1 MCGFRSR
8 FPTVTRWTTDQD
20 LPDIVFRRCF
30 TPVASEFAPACPA
43 AAARRLAAPAS
54 RGAANPSG
62 EGQAGRSRGARG
74 SPARVVAGHPVS
86 GGLTRPGSGACRRP
100 APTAA
105 AHSASPAGRNR
116 GRTEADARDCPA
128 TPAGAPPGM
137 CPHQSRPPH
146 RPRTG
151 PGPGPGGSFLSV
163 YSAELQLDRHRSAQ
177 SDPVRW
183 RLTDQRRASPGVLPA
198 GDARSW
204 SFRAAGAAG
213 AGPAS

>member
-105 AHSASPAGRNR
+105 AHSASPAGRNPWPHR
-116 GRTEADARDCPA
+116 GRRQGLPGH
-128 TPAGAPPGM
+128 PRGGAPRHVPPSVTSAAPAPDRARAG
-137 CPHQSRPPH
+137 SR
-146 RPRTG
+146 R
-151 PGPGPGGSFLSV
+151 SFLSV
-163 YSAELQLDRHRSAQ
+163 YSADLQLDQHRSVQ

-183 RLTDQRRASPGVLPA
+183 RLTDRRRASPGVLPV
-198 GDARSW
+198 GGRRPW
-204 SFRAAGAAG
+204 SLRAAGAAG
-213 AGPAS
+213 AGPGS